1 MYVIEDPD
9 YWYRQEDSTTTE
21 VVNPDGDSLELID
34 VMEASSIRK
43 IRHRADQ
50 GKITETYVTRDF
62 DNFSSNWEAIAA
74 RSHVENAP
82 KIIKYYDD
90 HTDVLSNIQFRAR
103 FSDVER
109 YETYLKSDSEY
120 KLPLRVNALNL
131 IIADRK
137 GQSQIPLPSLVK
149 KEGKLVSECLGID
162 SQAGIQR
169 VIIRD
174 LISSDGI
181 VSALEEASNTPD
193 EYQAWSEYLGWIED
207 GEISPAGKQALS
219 YVKDPLAEKTEWESY
234 AILAQAQDAALERSN
249 TLIST
254 KLEKAK
260 NELSISTEL
269 TDLDS
274 NFQSVLVKIA
284 SENSFDMARE
294 LADQKGALRSIDAI
308 NVDEDEI
315 RRYIRESR
323 PRELTESL
331 INNLEQ
337 VPLSLYSS
345 SPTTE
350 IQAVVDALEARKVIS
365 DLDTAIANGQ
375 SQIDKVISKLE
386 EITDL
391 IEPLAS
397 AQVDEVRSN
406 LKLAKEMFSA
416 LSPPSPESPMDCI
429 ELYDEQLEREA
440 SLSTQFGE
448 TESKIADSILA
459 VCEDYIRDTYRQWA
473 HDSLESREIAMIPD
487 IPTKIEN
494 LLDDHNHILLIVS
507 DGFGLRQWIE
517 ATYNNNQI
525 RQWSENGV
533 ISNTPMTTIFP
544 SETGAGH
551 YSLFTGQFPMDHGR
565 DDIEKTITP
574 SEGHLFDR
582 ARKAGAYTQALSYLH
597 DGTGG
602 FSEVIGNTADE
613 FIHLK
618 GLRSEDAAFQKKT
631 VKHIANVVD
640 QHEKSVHFLQHN
652 QIDQLHDG
660 TDHIADS
667 LIPGVA
673 DDLATFVK
681 QLTQRLGDEILPV
694 LTADHGMIR
703 TKNSRRSL
711 TSGDGLSTLKSK
723 GEYYEDLGQRVAG
736 LKDKNQPNQSFGN
749 QLEHNWFEV
758 LSKQTMQELRALT
771 KDKCDGRTLRFKR
784 RFYSES
790 SDMTATH
797 GAFTFDEMFI
807 PFVEFDTNAIATEL
821 E

>member
-1 MYVIEDPD
+1 MHIIEDPD
-9 YWYRQEDSTTTE
+9 YWYRREDSTTTE

-34 VMEASSIRK
+34 VMDASSIRE
-43 IRHRADQ
+43 IRDRADR
-50 GKITETYVTRDF
+50 GEITEVYVTRDF

-82 KIIKYYDD
+82 KIIKYFDGL
-90 HTDVLSNIQFRAR
+90 TNVLSNIQFRAR
-103 FSDVER
+103 FSDVEK
-109 YETYLKSDSEY
+109 YKTYVKSDSDY
-120 KLPLRVNALNL
+120 KLSLRVNALNL
-131 IIADRK
+131 LIAERK
-137 GQSQIPLPSLVK
+137 GKSQIPLPSLVE
-149 KEGKLVSECLGID
+149 KESKLVAECLGID
-162 SQAGIQR
+162 SQAGVQN
-169 VIIRD
+169 VIMRD
-174 LISSDGI
+174 IIFSDGI
-181 VSALEEASNTPD
+181 VSALEEPSNAPH
-193 EYQAWSEYLGWIED
+193 EYEAWSEYMGWIED

-219 YVKDPLAEKTEWESY
+219 YAKDTQDEKIEWESY

-249 TLIST
+249 TLVST

-274 NFQSVLVKIA
+274 DFQSVLVKIA
-284 SENSFDMARE
+284 SESSFDMARGF
-294 LADQKGALRSIDAI
+294 ASQKGALRSIDSI
-308 NVDEDEI
+308 DVDEDDI
-315 RRYIRESR
+315 RRFIKQSR

-350 IQAVVDALEARKVIS
+350 IQAVVNALEARKVIS
-365 DLDTAIANGQ
+365 DLDTAIANGE

-391 IEPLAS
+391 IEPLAP
-397 AQVDEVRSN
+397 AQVDEVRSS
-406 LKLAKEMFSA
+406 LDLAKEMFSA

-440 SLSTQFGE
+440 SLSTQFGA
-448 TESKIADSILA
+448 TESKIADAILA

-473 HDSLESREIAMIPD
+473 HDSPESRDVAMIPD
-487 IPTKIEN
+487 IPAKVES
-494 LLDDHNHILLIVS
+494 LLNDHSHILLIVS

-517 ATYNNNQI
+517 ANYNNNQI
-525 RQWSENGV
+525 SQWSENGA

-551 YSLFTGQFPMDHGR
+551 YSLFTGQFPIDHGR
-565 DDIEKTITP
+565 DDIEKTIIP
-574 SEGHLFDR
+574 SEDHLFDR
-582 ARKAGAYTQALSYLH
+582 ARESGAYTQALSYLH
-597 DGTGG
+597 EGTGG
-602 FSEVIGNTADE
+602 FSEVIANTADK
-613 FIHLK
+613 FVHLE
-618 GLRSEDAAFQKKT
+618 GLRSEDAAFQKET

-673 DDLATFVK
+673 DDLATFIK
-681 QLTQRLGDEILPV
+681 QLAENLGEDILPV

-703 TKNSRRSL
+703 TKNSRKSL

-736 LKDKNQPNQSFGN
+736 LKDKNQSNRSFGN
-749 QLEHNWFEV
+749 ELEHNWFEV

-807 PFVEFDTNAIATEL
+807 PFVEFDTEAIATEL